1 MSLVG
6 AHEVTVVCVCVCVC
20 VWVCVCVCV
29 YACMCMCV
37 YCVSVHTGVCVCTI
51 VCVRVCV
58 TNLYYDYDLR
68 MSLYLVLVLWSP
80 VSDVIYGLGVRAS
93 MV

>member
-1 MSLVG
+1 MTVTAVTAVLVLRI
-6 AHEVTVVCVCVCVC
+6 
-20 VWVCVCVCV
+20 
-29 YACMCMCV
+29 
-37 YCVSVHTGVCVCTI
+37 SSI
-51 VCVRVCV
+51 
-58 TNLYYDYDLR
+58 DLR

>member
-1 MSLVG
+1 MKLPKLV
-6 AHEVTVVCVCVCVC
+6 VFLN
-20 VWVCVCVCV
+20 
-29 YACMCMCV
+29 
-37 YCVSVHTGVCVCTI
+37 TI
-51 VCVRVCV
+51 VLRISSRI
-58 TNLYYDYDLR
+58 DLR

>member
-1 MSLVG
+1 MLCYG
-6 AHEVTVVCVCVCVC
+6 F
-20 VWVCVCVCV
+20 
-29 YACMCMCV
+29 
-37 YCVSVHTGVCVCTI
+37 
-51 VCVRVCV
+51 
-58 TNLYYDYDLR
+58 LFDYDLR